1 MKQVLSEETP
11 AAESTSPARDAK
23 QKKERKPRENNNK
36 EKKVYRVKDSK
47 EETRPTDSKHAA
59 TVSETVV
66 VSHEPAAVPTEVV
79 KEVVVEQRVKTKSSE
94 GKKPAEPVAETSKK
108 EYRPKAKK
116 EEENAQHVPVVQAP
130 TAVNVPP
137 QSVP

>member
-47 EETRPTDSKHAA
+47 EETGPTDSKHAA
-59 TVSETVV
+59 TVSE
-66 VSHEPAAVPTEVV
+66 PTEVV
-79 KEVVVEQRVKTKSSE
+79 KEVVVEQPVKTKSSE